1 MYDEPLRPDPD
12 QLLAQ
17 VTERPRGKLKIF
29 FGACAGVGKTYAM
42 LKEAQRLRE
51 QGIDVLAG
59 VVETHGRSETAALLE
74 GLRILPLKKH
84 NYRGRQV
91 AGFDLDRALAIH
103 PAVILMDELAHTN
116 IPGARHP
123 KRWQDVEELLNAGI
137 DVLTTINVQHL
148 ESLNDIVGGVTG
160 VRVRETVPDP
170 VFDAADEIVLVDL
183 TPDDLLDRLREGKV
197 YLPAQAERAIEHFF
211 RKGNLLALRELA
223 LRRTTDRVDE
233 QMRAW
238 RERKVRR
245 KSGTPGMRF
254 WSVCVRTAAM
264 KNWCVPQ
271 PGWRHGSAVTGM
283 PFLSKPPHGIS
294 CRHRSGVLSSPPCR
308 WRSNWEPPRQRWR
321 SRKRAA
327 R

>member
-84 NYRGRQV
+84 NYQGRQV

-116 IPGARHP
+116 IPAPATR
-123 KRWQDVEELLNAGI
+123 NAG
-137 DVLTTINVQHL
+137 
-148 ESLNDIVGGVTG
+148 
-160 VRVRETVPDP
+160 R
-170 VFDAADEIVLVDL
+170 
-183 TPDDLLDRLREGKV
+183 
-197 YLPAQAERAIEHFF
+197 
-211 RKGNLLALRELA
+211 
-223 LRRTTDRVDE
+223 
-233 QMRAW
+233 MW
-238 RERKVRR
+238 
-245 KSGTPGMRF
+245 KSCSMPGSM
-254 WSVCVRTAAM
+254 
-264 KNWCVPQ
+264 
-271 PGWRHGSAVTGM
+271 
-283 PFLSKPPHGIS
+283 
-294 CRHRSGVLSSPPCR
+294 SSPPSMCST
-308 WRSNWEPPRQRWR
+308 W
-321 SRKRAA
+321 KA
-327 R
+327 